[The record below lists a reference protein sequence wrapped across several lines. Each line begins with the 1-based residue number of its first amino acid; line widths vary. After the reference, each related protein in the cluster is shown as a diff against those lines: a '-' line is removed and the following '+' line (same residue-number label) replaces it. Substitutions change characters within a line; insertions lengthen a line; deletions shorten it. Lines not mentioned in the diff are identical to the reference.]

1 MPYARTPFRCSDLAA
16 SAVWSMLG
24 AALVIHGCAQTPPS
38 VRRDPAASRAPAVV
52 ARTPAPAPAPAS
64 VAPAPAP
71 AAAPAPRR
79 PVFSERPFVPSE
91 EPELRVRIAALRRA
105 DPVVRLSHPGGSLR
119 MLGAG
124 LPARPVATPVD
135 VRPTDAGWRVT
146 EGAGTR
152 GARTVDVSLKGPI
165 EFAPPSGA
173 RQVTV
178 YDGTSWP
185 GPVRIVP
192 TADAP
197 AALDLVVD
205 VPLERYLPGVLA
217 KELIK
222 SWDPEAFRAQAI
234 AARSFAVC
242 EQAHW
247 KGRRH
252 YDLVAGE
259 ASQAWVGEVKD
270 AKPREAVAAT
280 RGMVLAFEGRV
291 VPAYYSSTCGGTP
304 ANAVESLTHNP
315 HHGIAPLAAGL
326 DGPPAVRTC
335 CDDAPRWR
343 WEQSFTNAELC
354 ERLRR
359 WARARLD
366 LDRPAAPGAPPPPP
380 PSDGELALDAPLEA
394 LAGISRIESIE
405 VTASNPAGRPNRV
418 RLADASG
425 RTLELRAEDF
435 RRAVNFAPEGSPTPK
450 HRLHSSH
457 LAKARVVADRVE
469 FAGRGFGHGV
479 GMCQYGAQDMARG
492 GARAERILATYYPGS
507 AIVRA
512 W

>member
-1 MPYARTPFRCSDLAA
+1 MPHARASFRLSDLAA

-24 AALVIHGCAQTPPS
+24 AALVIHGCAQTPPA
-38 VRRDPAASRAPAVV
+38 VRREPAASRGPAIAARPAAPVPVAPAPVP
-52 ARTPAPAPAPAS
+52 APAAEPAPAPK
-64 VAPAPAP
+64 
-71 AAAPAPRR
+71 R
-79 PVFSERPFVPSE
+79 PVFSERPPVPGE

-105 DPVVRLSHPGGSLR
+105 DPVVRLAHPGGSLR
-119 MLGAG
+119 MLGTG
-124 LPARPVATPVD
+124 LPARPVASPVD
-135 VRPTDAGWRVT
+135 VRPVASGWRVT

-152 GARTVDVSLKGPI
+152 AARTVEVSLKGPI
-165 EFAPPSGA
+165 EFAPPPGA

-192 TADAP
+192 TSDGP
-197 AALDLVVD
+197 GGLDLVVD

-247 KGRRH
+247 RGRRH

-270 AKPREAVAAT
+270 AKPRDAVAAT
-280 RGMVLAFEGRV
+280 RGMVLAFQGRV

-315 HHGIAPLAAGL
+315 HHAIAPLAAGL
-326 DGPPAVRTC
+326 EGPEAVRTC
-335 CDDAPRWR
+335 CDDAPRYR
-343 WEQSFTNAELC
+343 WEQSFTNADLC

-359 WARARLD
+359 WARARLE
-366 LDRPAAPGAPPPPP
+366 LAQPAAPGTPPPPP

-394 LAGISRIESIE
+394 LVDVSRIESIE
-405 VTASNPAGRPNRV
+405 VVASNAAGRPNRL

-425 RTLELRAEDF
+425 RILELRAEDF

-450 HRLHSSH
+450 HRIHSSH
-457 LAKARVVADRVE
+457 LLKARVVGDRVE

-492 GARAERILATYYPGS
+492 GVRAERILATYYPG
-507 AIVRA
+507 AEIVRA